1 MKLGM
6 WGAKRS
12 AQGLTLAG
20 DAGNMGHP
28 VCGEGYGETME
39 SGCITTSWAYEARGR
54 KEYSASL
61 LSGYERQLR
70 RRSAGEYLSGR
81 AIMKLLPHMEQLNP
95 LIRACEGD
103 RLPAVPSSTS
113 SPATPLLWLAQAS
126 SRSRPHRS
134 GDRRPL
140 LVARYDEF
148 SLHAEEVGEY
158 HQREVV
164 SRMGEEGGGGVHVL
178 AQEAE
183 AD

>member
-12 AQGLTLAG
+12 AQGLMLPG

-28 VCGEGYGETME
+28 VCGEGYGEAME
-39 SGCITTSWAYEARGR
+39 SGRIAASWAYEPRGR

-61 LSGYERQLR
+61 LSGYERQVR

-81 AIMKLLPHMEQLNP
+81 AIMKLLAHMEQLNP

-113 SPATPLLWLAQAS
+113 SPATPPPMACSSIQWLSPAPFGRSSTAS
-126 SRSRPHRS
+126 DGEVRRVLSKRRGSRR
-134 GDRRPL
+134 
-140 LVARYDEF
+140 
-148 SLHAEEVGEY
+148 
-158 HQREVV
+158 V
-164 SRMGEEGGGGVHVL
+164 SP
-178 AQEAE
+178 A
-183 AD
+183 